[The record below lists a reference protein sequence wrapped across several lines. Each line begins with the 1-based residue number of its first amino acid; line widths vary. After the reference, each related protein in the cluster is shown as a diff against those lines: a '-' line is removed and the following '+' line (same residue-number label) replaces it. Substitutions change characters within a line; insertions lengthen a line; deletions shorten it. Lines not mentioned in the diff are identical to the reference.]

1 MENLLDGNL
10 RALFDLLDAN
20 HDDQLSKV
28 EVMKGLTFA
37 KNPEVTKILQETE
50 ALAPLRH
57 PKSWAGS
64 FKAMDTNRDG
74 HVTLEE
80 LRSFVVGLIPSAIVQ
95 ASKDDEIEA
104 NQQESSLNNE
114 SIDVNAAAAQK
125 DDDLDFDLDPDL
137 DPWDGFEL
145 TSETTMNSTHTA
157 ARNHQTLKVISSNP
171 YHLVARTRYECA
183 EAIATLNVNNMKML
197 IRVCAAS
204 FNNTLEPEREA
215 LESVLQMMERLT
227 EVSSRTTKSTLDS
240 MRQDQTQQKIQ
251 QKLDEAQ
258 VKQTQV
264 EIDRR
269 KIQQTL
275 DEAQKQHEIE
285 RKKWYDE
292 KINRDENEVTQC
304 VETLVVDVIRLMDSH
319 NQKEKQQQLNH
330 ELHHL
335 REKLAWAKRAETQRE
350 TNMDMERKKWK
361 QLQEH
366 AEMELHTRDD
376 ESEVAQCVEN
386 LILDMIRLFENES
399 AEKKEKKN
407 NVVQTMREIGKEVKR
422 ERKETEREER
432 EAEREKVREKVR
444 EKEWK
449 EHEKSMEDLMKKKM
463 DAMMERQQ
471 QKDEELQQE
480 MQEMNEKRNRE
491 QKILQ
496 EELILLKEEKA
507 KQDRERDDQM
517 LQLKQEHE
525 AILSAKMKKVE
536 ETAMEKQAQH
546 NISMDVPKTE
556 KEEEMHKVKK
566 LNLDLAKAHATIKQL
581 ETQVEE
587 IRFQKDSEQ
596 AELVQKFRE
605 SRQRNSTPK
614 ESKTPM
620 QVTGRARAKENLLDS
635 DDLYRSSSSSSSSLS
650 PSPPPPP
657 PPLKKVPAAAEDVS
671 RVLDLERD
679 LRTSRL
685 DAAVAERELAA
696 EKARSHVLSLEIY
709 KLKKERKIMNRVT
722 EMNLVESNVVVKLE
736 RALERRTKEIAKL
749 KEQLREKEPNKQRY
763 GGAEK
768 RKKRNMAEPHKE
780 VVEMMMME
788 DDEDEIENVESVTA
802 DENLEWDSHVL
813 NVSKKNQTAPFI
825 SASKRMLPKME
836 QDHAE
841 RLEMAYN
848 RLRERKNALSTT
860 L

>member
-1 MENLLDGNL
+1 MDNLLDGNL

-37 KNPEVTKILQETE
+37 NPEVIRILQETE

-57 PKSWAGS
+57 PKSWAGA
-64 FKAMDTNRDG
+64 FKAIDTNRDG

-80 LRSFVVGLIPSAIVQ
+80 LRSFVVGMIPSAIVQ

-104 NQQESSLNNE
+104 NQQESNLNDE

-125 DDDLDFDLDPDL
+125 EDDLDLDL

-157 ARNHQTLKVISSNP
+157 AHNQQTLKVISSNP

-183 EAIATLNVNNMKML
+183 EAIATLNVDNMKML
-197 IRVCAAS
+197 IGVCAAS

-215 LESVLQMMERLT
+215 LKSVLQMMERLT
-227 EVSSRTTKSTLDS
+227 EVSSLATKSTLDS
-240 MRQDQTQQKIQ
+240 TRQDQTQQKIQ

-275 DEAQKQHEIE
+275 DEAEKQHEIE

-304 VETLVVDVIRLMDSH
+304 VEMLVVDVIRLMESH
-319 NQKEKQQQLNH
+319 NQKEKQQQSNH

-361 QLQEH
+361 QVQEH

-432 EAEREKVREKVR
+432 EAEREKVREK
-444 EKEWK
+444 EWK
-449 EHEKSMEDLMKKKM
+449 EHEKSMEDSMKKKM

-480 MQEMNEKRNRE
+480 MQQEMLQEMQQEMNKKTEMEKKMKQLQEMNEKRNIE

-496 EELILLKEEKA
+496 EELKLLKEGKE
-507 KQDRERDDQM
+507 KQDRERDDEM

-525 AILSAKMKKVE
+525 AVLSAKMKKVE
-536 ETAMEKQAQH
+536 E
-546 NISMDVPKTE
+546 ISMDVPKTE
-556 KEEEMHKVKK
+556 KEEETHKVEK

-581 ETQVEE
+581 EAQVEE

-605 SRQRNSTPK
+605 SRQRNGTPK

-620 QVTGRARAKENLLDS
+620 QATGRNRARENLLDS
-635 DDLYRSSSSSSSSLS
+635 ESSSPSSSSSSS

-657 PPLKKVPAAAEDVS
+657 PNKKVPAAAEDMT

-685 DAAVAERELAA
+685 DGAVAERELAA

-709 KLKKERKIMNRVT
+709 KLKKQRKISNRAT

-749 KEQLREKEPNKQRY
+749 KEQLREKEPNKQRHD
-763 GGAEK
+763 GAEK
-768 RKKRNMAEPHKE
+768 RKKRNMARPHKE

-788 DDEDEIENVESVTA
+788 DDENVESVTA
-802 DENLEWDSHVL
+802 DENLEWDDHVL

-825 SASKRMLPKME
+825 SASKRVLPKME

-841 RLEMAYN
+841 RLEMAYK